1 MNTNNKAKRYNEEFI
16 VLMEK
21 LNNIMSKHGE
31 PFRARAYQK
40 AQESIMTYPNDIISV
55 EQLKDLPGIGSTIM
69 DKLKE
74 YVETGTLRVLEQDKT
89 NPINILTD
97 VYGIG
102 PKKAEELV
110 KEGITTIDLLR
121 YRKDELL
128 NDVQKIGLEFY
139 EDILDRIP
147 RQEIKEYETLFT
159 QIFDK
164 IKTNSSDNFEIVGS
178 YRRGALNSGDIDI
191 IITGNTGTTY
201 KILIDE
207 LIKNKIILHVLSRGP
222 SKTLVIAK
230 LGPNMTARRI
240 DFLYAPP
247 DEFAFAI
254 LYFTGSKI
262 FNTVMRQKA
271 LDQGYTF
278 NEHGIYH
285 LTQNKN
291 VDKGNKAVKADKVNR
306 TFAVEKDIFDFLGL
320 AYKTPIERQDGRQVV
335 PYTDVGKHLTSSLNV
350 IPTSMKDASYTNVG
364 DTLTSVAKLDPTSMK
379 GASPGH
385 TNVGSK
391 TRKKKVIKKDAKQN
405 IVFNVL
411 DSESETDPNICIQDF
426 QKNGITSLEAM
437 SETNLSKMLQYA
449 SKQYYNHT
457 PVLTDNQ
464 FDIVKQF
471 IEHKFPLNNSVK
483 EIGAEVERNKV
494 ILPYEMASMDKIKPD
509 TNALSNWC
517 CKFTGPFILSCK
529 LDGVSGLYTTEGS
542 TPKLYTRGNGT
553 VGQDISH
560 LIPYLQLPKTKD
572 IVIRGEFII
581 PKSIFKTKYANKFA
595 NPRNMVAGIINHKTI
610 SDTVN
615 DIHFVAYEII
625 KPDLKP
631 SKQMDFLKTLN
642 VKTVLNQ
649 QTNKLSNEML
659 SDLLVD
665 WRQNNIYEI
674 DGVIVTN
681 DAIYTRKSGN
691 PEHAFAFKMVLSDQI
706 AEAIVVDVIWTP
718 SKDGYLKPRVQIEPI
733 HLGGVKIEYA
743 TGFNASFIKDNNVGI
758 GATIQLI
765 RSGDVIPHI
774 KSVIVPAPQ
783 PKMPSVPYKWNN
795 TRVDIL
801 LENAADDPT
810 VKEKNITGFFKGIE
824 VDGLS
829 SGNVIRIIETGY
841 DTVPKI
847 IKMIE
852 QDFLKVDGFKQ
863 KMANKI
869 YTGIQNKIKE
879 ASIITLMSASNIFGR
894 GFSDKKM
901 EIVLN
906 ELPDILTSNKS
917 EQQKIAEVSLRKGMA
932 QKTAEAF
939 VSKIDDFKNFLDD
952 CGLEYKLYENI
963 STQIVVNNSHPLYQ
977 KTIVLTGTRDKQ
989 IIDYLKTVGGIQG
1002 STVSK
1007 NTFMVIAKSSE
1018 EDTGKAEEARKLNIP
1033 IFSID
1038 QFIQTYI
1045 SKK

>member
-31 PFRARAYQK
+31 PFRARAYQR
-40 AQESIMTYPNDIISV
+40 AQESIMTYSNDIISV

-110 KEGITTIDLLR
+110 KEGITTIDKLR
-121 YRKDELL
+121 SRQDELL

-139 EDILDRIP
+139 EDILARIP
-147 RQEIKEYETLFT
+147 REEIKEYETLFK
-159 QIFDK
+159 QIFEK

-191 IITGNTGTTY
+191 IITGNTGTAY
-201 KILIDE
+201 KTFIDE
-207 LIKNKIILHVLSRGP
+207 LIKNKIILHILSRGP

-285 LTQNKN
+285 LTQNTN
-291 VDKGNKAVKADKVNR
+291 GNKAIKADKVNR
-306 TFAVEKDIFDFLGL
+306 TFTVEKDIFDFLGL
-320 AYKTPIERQDGRQVV
+320 AYKMPIERQDGRQVV
-335 PYTDVGKHLTSSLNV
+335 PYTDVGGTFTSITNV
-350 IPTSMKDASYTNVG
+350 SPTSMKDVFQGHTDVG
-364 DTLTSVAKLDPTSMK
+364 GKTATK
-379 GASPGH
+379 SPSGH

-391 TRKKKVIKKDAKQN
+391 TRKKKVIKKDAKPNIEFN
-405 IVFNVL
+405 IVDTVKDCNSAEL
-411 DSESETDPNICIQDF
+411 SIWIQDF
-426 QKNGITSLEAM
+426 QKNGITSLETM

-471 IEHKFPLNNSVK
+471 IENKFPLNKAVT

-494 ILPYEMASMDKIKPD
+494 TLPYEMASMDKIKPD
-509 TNALSNWC
+509 TNALSIWSS
-517 CKFTGPFILSCK
+517 KFTGPFILSCK

-542 TPKLYTRGNGT
+542 SPKLYTRGNGS

-560 LIPYLQLPKTKD
+560 LIPHLQLPKTKD

-581 PKSIFKTKYANKFA
+581 PKSVFKTKYANKFA

-625 KPDLKP
+625 KPNLKP
-631 SKQMDFLKTLN
+631 SEQMSFLKTLN

-681 DAIYTRKSGN
+681 DAIYFRKSGN

-706 AEAIVVDVIWTP
+706 AEAIVVDIIWTP

-774 KSVIVPAPQ
+774 KSIIVPAPQ

-795 TRVDIL
+795 THVDIL
-801 LENAADDPT
+801 IENAADDPT

-829 SGNVIRIIETGY
+829 SGNVMRIIEAGY
-841 DTVPKI
+841 DTVSKI
-847 IKMIE
+847 IKMTE

-863 KMANKI
+863 RMANKI
-869 YTGIQNKIKE
+869 YTGIQSKIKE
-879 ASIITLMSASNIFGR
+879 ASIVTLMSSSNIFGR

-917 EQQKIAEVSLRKGMA
+917 EQQKIAEVTLRKGMA

-939 VSKIDDFKNFLDD
+939 VTKIDDFKKFLDD
-952 CGLEYKLYENI
+952 CGLEYKLHENKA
-963 STQIVVNNSHPLYQ
+963 TQKVVNNSHPLYQ

-989 IIDYLKTVGGIQG
+989 IIDYLKTVGVIQG

>member
-1 MNTNNKAKRYNEEFI
+1 MDINNKAKRYNEEFI
-16 VLMEK
+16 GLMEK
-21 LNNIMSKHGE
+21 LNNIMSKQGE

-40 AQESIMTYPNDIISV
+40 AQESIMTYPNDITSV
-55 EQLKDLPGIGSTIM
+55 DQLKDLPGIGSTIM

-74 YVETGTLRVLEQDKT
+74 YIETGTLRVLEHDKT

-110 KEGITTIDLLR
+110 KAGITTIEKLR
-121 YRKDELL
+121 SRQDELL

-139 EDILDRIP
+139 EDILARIP
-147 RQEIKEYETLFT
+147 RQEIKEYESLFKQT
-159 QIFDK
+159 FDK
-164 IKTNSSDNFEIVGS
+164 IKMNSSDNFEIVGS

-191 IITGNTGTTY
+191 IVTGNTGTTY
-201 KILIDE
+201 KTLIDD

-285 LTQNKN
+285 LTQNTN
-291 VDKGNKAVKADKVNR
+291 GNKGDKAVKADKVNK
-306 TFAVEKDIFDFLGL
+306 TFVFEKDIFDFLGL

-335 PYTDVGKHLTSSLNV
+335 SYIDVGGSVQNVHTTSMKDAPYTDVGGKNATILPSR
-350 IPTSMKDASYTNVG
+350 
-364 DTLTSVAKLDPTSMK
+364 
-379 GASPGH
+379 H

-391 TRKKKVIKKDAKQN
+391 TRKKKVIKKDAKPNIEFN
-405 IVFNVL
+405 IVVNE
-411 DSESETDPNICIQDF
+411 SESTDPNIWIHDF
-426 QKNGITSLEAM
+426 QNNGISLLEIM
-437 SETNLSKMLQYA
+437 SETDLSKMLQYA

-471 IEHKFPLNNSVK
+471 IEHKFPLNKAVT

-494 ILPYEMASMDKIKPD
+494 TLPYEMASMDKIKPD
-509 TNALSNWC
+509 TNALSSWC
-517 CKFTGPFILSCK
+517 SKFTGPFILSCK

-542 TPKLYTRGNGT
+542 IPKLYTRGNGS

-560 LIPYLQLPKTKD
+560 LIPHLQLPKTKD

-581 PKSIFKTKYANKFA
+581 PKSIFKTKYVNKFA

-625 KPDLKP
+625 KPHLKP
-631 SKQMDFLKTLN
+631 SEQMNFIKTLN
-642 VKTVLNQ
+642 IKTVLNE

-665 WRQNNIYEI
+665 WRQNNMYEI

-681 DAIYTRKSGN
+681 DAIYARKSGN

-733 HLGGVKIEYA
+733 YLGGVKIEYA
-743 TGFNASFIKDNNVGI
+743 TGFNASFIRDNNVGI

-774 KSVIVPAPQ
+774 KSIIVPALQ

-795 TRVDIL
+795 TLVDIL
-801 LENAADDPT
+801 LENAADDPI

-829 SGNVIRIIETGY
+829 SGNVMRIIDTGY

-847 IKMIE
+847 IKMTE

-906 ELPDILTSNKS
+906 ELPDILISDKS
-917 EQQKIAEVSLRKGMA
+917 EQQKIAEVTLRKGMA
-932 QKTAEAF
+932 QKTSEAF
-939 VSKIDDFKNFLDD
+939 VTKIDDFKNFLDD
-952 CGLEYKLYENI
+952 CGLEYKLYETTSTKKNI
-963 STQIVVNNSHPLYQ
+963 NNSHPLYQ

-989 IIDYLKTVGGIQG
+989 IIDYLKDVGGIQG

-1018 EDTGKAEEARKLNIP
+1018 EDTGKAGEARKLNIP

>member
-1 MNTNNKAKRYNEEFI
+1 MDINNKAKRYNEEFI
-16 VLMEK
+16 GLMEK
-21 LNNIMSKHGE
+21 LNNIMSKQGE

-55 EQLKDLPGIGSTIM
+55 DQLKDLPGIGSTIM

-110 KEGITTIDLLR
+110 KEGITTIEKLR
-121 YRKDELL
+121 SRQHELL

-139 EDILDRIP
+139 EDILARIP
-147 RQEIKEYETLFT
+147 RQEIKEYESLFK

-201 KILIDE
+201 KTLIDE
-207 LIKNKIILHVLSRGP
+207 LIKHKIILHVLSRGP

-230 LGPNMTARRI
+230 LEPNMRARRI

-285 LTQNKN
+285 LTQNKDN
-291 VDKGNKAVKADKVNR
+291 KGNKAIKADKVNK

-320 AYKTPIERQDGRQVV
+320 AYKMPIERQDGRQIIS
-335 PYTDVGKHLTSSLNV
+335 YTDVGGSGQSDSK
-350 IPTSMKDASYTNVG
+350 IPPTLMKAESQ
-364 DTLTSVAKLDPTSMK
+364 
-379 GASPGH
+379 GH

-391 TRKKKVIKKDAKQN
+391 TRKKKVIKKDAKPNIDFN
-405 IVFNVL
+405 IV
-411 DSESETDPNICIQDF
+411 DSKSETDPNTLIQDF
-426 QKNGITSLEAM
+426 QKNGITLLDTMTEI
-437 SETNLSKMLQYA
+437 NLSKMLQYA

-471 IEHKFPLNNSVK
+471 IENKFPLNNSVK

-509 TNALSNWC
+509 TNALSSWC
-517 CKFTGPFILSCK
+517 NKFTGPFILSCK

-542 TPKLYTRGNGT
+542 TPKLYTRGNGS

-560 LIPYLQLPKTKD
+560 LIPHLQLPKTKD

-581 PKSIFKTKYANKFA
+581 PKSVFKTKYADKFA

-625 KPDLKP
+625 KPYLKP
-631 SKQMDFLKTLN
+631 SKQMDLLKTLN

-681 DAIYTRKSGN
+681 DAVYPRKSGN

-774 KSVIVPAPQ
+774 KSIIVPAPQ
-783 PKMPSVPYKWNN
+783 PKMPSVPYIWNN
-795 TRVDIL
+795 THVDIL
-801 LENAADDPT
+801 LENVADDPT

-829 SGNVIRIIETGY
+829 SGNIMRIIETGY

-847 IKMIE
+847 IKMTE
-852 QDFLKVDGFKQ
+852 EDLLEVDGFKQ

-869 YTGIQNKIKE
+869 YMGIQNKIKE

-901 EIVLN
+901 ELIFS

-917 EQQKIAEVSLRKGMA
+917 DQQKIAEVTLRKGMA

-939 VSKIDDFKNFLDD
+939 VSKIDDFKIFLDD
-952 CGLEYKLYENI
+952 CGLEYKLYETTSKQKI
-963 STQIVVNNSHPLYQ
+963 VNNSHPLYQ
-977 KTIVLTGTRDKQ
+977 KTIILTGTRDKQ

-1033 IFSID
+1033 IVSID

>member
-1 MNTNNKAKRYNEEFI
+1 MDINNKAKRYNEEFI

-40 AQESIMTYPNDIISV
+40 AQESIMTFSNDIISV
-55 EQLKDLPGIGSTIM
+55 DQLKDLPGIGPTIM

-74 YVETGTLRVLEQDKT
+74 YVETGTLRVLEHDKT

-97 VYGIG
+97 IYGVG

-121 YRKDELL
+121 SRQDELL

-139 EDILDRIP
+139 EDILARIP
-147 RQEIKEYETLFT
+147 RQEIKEYEALFK

-191 IITGNTGTTY
+191 IITGNTGATY
-201 KILIDE
+201 KTLIDE

-230 LGPNMTARRI
+230 LGPKMTARRI

-285 LTQNKN
+285 LTQNTN
-291 VDKGNKAVKADKVNR
+291 GNKAVKADKVNR

-320 AYKTPIERQDGRQVV
+320 AYKTPIERQDGRQVMRQRA
-335 PYTDVGKHLTSSLNV
+335 PYIDVGGSEPSSPIV
-350 IPTSMKDASYTNVG
+350 FPTSMKEDPYTNVG
-364 DTLTSVAKLDPTSMK
+364 SKTATK
-379 GASPGH
+379 SPSGH

-391 TRKKKVIKKDAKQN
+391 TRKKKVIKKDAKPNIEFNIIESVKDCDSAVQN
-405 IVFNVL
+405 IW
-411 DSESETDPNICIQDF
+411 IHDF
-426 QKNGITSLEAM
+426 QKNGITSLETM
-437 SETNLSKMLQYA
+437 SETNLSKMLQYV

-471 IEHKFPLNNSVK
+471 IENKFPSNKAVT

-494 ILPYEMASMDKIKPD
+494 TLPYEMASMDKIKPD

-542 TPKLYTRGNGT
+542 TPKLYTRGNGS

-560 LIPYLQLPKTKD
+560 LIPHLQLPKTKD

-581 PKSIFKTKYANKFA
+581 SKSVFKTKYANKFA

-615 DIHFVAYEII
+615 DLHFVAYEII
-625 KPDLKP
+625 KPNLKP
-631 SKQMDFLKTLN
+631 SEQMSFLQTLN
-642 VKTVLNQ
+642 VKTVINK

-681 DAIYTRKSGN
+681 DAIYSRKSGN

-774 KSVIVPAPQ
+774 KSIIVPAPQ

-795 TRVDIL
+795 TLVDIL

-829 SGNVIRIIETGY
+829 SGNISRIIDTGY

-847 IKMIE
+847 IKMTE
-852 QDFLKVDGFKQ
+852 EDLLKVDGFKQ

-869 YTGIQNKIKE
+869 YTGIQTKIKE
-879 ASIITLMSASNIFGR
+879 ASIVTLMSSSNIFGR

-917 EQQKIAEVSLRKGMA
+917 EQQKIAEVTLRKGMA

-939 VSKIDDFKNFLDD
+939 VTKIDDFKNFLDD

-963 STQIVVNNSHPLYQ
+963 SQKKIVNNSHPLYQ
-977 KTIVLTGTRDKQ
+977 KTVVLTGTRDKQ
-989 IIDYLKTVGGIQG
+989 IIDYLKDVGGIQG

-1033 IFSID
+1033 ILSID

>member
-1 MNTNNKAKRYNEEFI
+1 
-16 VLMEK
+16 
-21 LNNIMSKHGE
+21 
-31 PFRARAYQK
+31 
-40 AQESIMTYPNDIISV
+40 MT
-55 EQLKDLPGIGSTIM
+55 
-69 DKLKE
+69 
-74 YVETGTLRVLEQDKT
+74 
-89 NPINILTD
+89 
-97 VYGIG
+97 
-102 PKKAEELV
+102 
-110 KEGITTIDLLR
+110 
-121 YRKDELL
+121 
-128 NDVQKIGLEFY
+128 
-139 EDILDRIP
+139 
-147 RQEIKEYETLFT
+147 
-159 QIFDK
+159 
-164 IKTNSSDNFEIVGS
+164 
-178 YRRGALNSGDIDI
+178 
-191 IITGNTGTTY
+191 
-201 KILIDE
+201 
-207 LIKNKIILHVLSRGP
+207 
-222 SKTLVIAK
+222 
-230 LGPNMTARRI
+230 
-240 DFLYAPP
+240 
-247 DEFAFAI
+247 
-254 LYFTGSKI
+254 
-262 FNTVMRQKA
+262 
-271 LDQGYTF
+271 
-278 NEHGIYH
+278 
-285 LTQNKN
+285 
-291 VDKGNKAVKADKVNR
+291 
-306 TFAVEKDIFDFLGL
+306 
-320 AYKTPIERQDGRQVV
+320 
-335 PYTDVGKHLTSSLNV
+335 
-350 IPTSMKDASYTNVG
+350 
-364 DTLTSVAKLDPTSMK
+364 
-379 GASPGH
+379 
-385 TNVGSK
+385 
-391 TRKKKVIKKDAKQN
+391 
-405 IVFNVL
+405 
-411 DSESETDPNICIQDF
+411 
-426 QKNGITSLEAM
+426 
-437 SETNLSKMLQYA
+437 ETNLGKMLQYA

-464 FDIVKQF
+464 FDIIKQF
-471 IEHKFPLNNSVK
+471 IEHKFPLNNVVK
-483 EIGAEVERNKV
+483 EIGADVERNKV
-494 ILPYEMASMDKIKPD
+494 TLPYEMASMDKIKPD
-509 TNALSNWC
+509 TNALSNWS

-542 TPKLYTRGNGT
+542 TPKLYTRGNGS

-560 LIPYLQLPKTKD
+560 FIPHLQLPKTKD

-581 PKSIFKTKYANKFA
+581 PKGIFKTKYSNKFA

-615 DIHFVAYEII
+615 DLHFVAYEII
-625 KPDLKP
+625 KPNLKP

-642 VKTVLNQ
+642 VETVINQ

-659 SDLLVD
+659 SDLLID
-665 WRQNNIYEI
+665 WRHNNMYEI

-681 DAIYTRKSGN
+681 DAIYSRKSGN

-774 KSVIVPAPQ
+774 KSIIVPASQ

-795 TRVDIL
+795 TQVDIM

-829 SGNVIRIIETGY
+829 SGNVMRIIEAGY
-841 DTVPKI
+841 DTVSKI
-847 IKMIE
+847 IKMTE
-852 QDFLKVDGFKQ
+852 DDFLKVDGFKQ

-901 EIVLN
+901 EIIFS

-917 EQQKIAEVSLRKGMA
+917 EQQKIAEVTLRKGMA

-952 CGLEYKLYENI
+952 CGLEYKLYETT
-963 STQIVVNNSHPLYQ
+963 STKKIVNNSHPLYQ
-977 KTIVLTGTRDKQ
+977 KTVVLTGTRDKQ
-989 IIDYLKTVGGIQG
+989 IIDYLKDVGGIQG

-1033 IFSID
+1033 ILSID

>member
-1 MNTNNKAKRYNEEFI
+1 MNTKAKRYNEEFI

-40 AQESIMTYPNDIISV
+40 AQESIMTYQNDIV
-55 EQLKDLPGIGSTIM
+55 TVDQLKDLPGIGSTIM

-121 YRKDELL
+121 SRQDELL

-139 EDILDRIP
+139 EDILARIP
-147 RQEIKEYETLFT
+147 RQEIKEYETLFK

-191 IITGNTGTTY
+191 IITGNTGATY
-201 KILIDE
+201 KTLIDE

-291 VDKGNKAVKADKVNR
+291 GDKGNKAVKADKVNK

-335 PYTDVGKHLTSSLNV
+335 SYTDVGGSEPSSTNILPTLMKEAPYTDVGDKNV
-350 IPTSMKDASYTNVG
+350 TK
-364 DTLTSVAKLDPTSMK
+364 
-379 GASPGH
+379 SPLGH
-385 TNVGSK
+385 TNVGGK
-391 TRKKKVIKKDAKQN
+391 TRKKKVIKKDAKPN
-405 IVFNVL
+405 IVFNVV
-411 DSESETDPNICIQDF
+411 DSESETDPNIWIQDF
-426 QKNGITSLEAM
+426 QKNGITSLEVM
-437 SETNLSKMLQYA
+437 SETNLSKILQYA

-457 PVLTDNQ
+457 QVLTDNQ
-464 FDIVKQF
+464 FDILKQF
-471 IEHKFPLNNSVK
+471 IEHKFPLNNAVK
-483 EIGAEVERNKV
+483 EIGAEVERNKI

-509 TNALSNWC
+509 TNALSSWSS
-517 CKFTGPFILSCK
+517 KFTGPFILSCK

-542 TPKLYTRGNGT
+542 TPKLYTRGNGS

-560 LIPYLQLPKTKD
+560 FIPYLELPKTKD

-625 KPDLKP
+625 KPHLKP
-631 SKQMDFLKTLN
+631 SEQMKFLKTLN
-642 VKTVLNQ
+642 VKTVINK

-774 KSVIVPAPQ
+774 KSIIVPAPQ

-795 TRVDIL
+795 THVDIL
-801 LENAADDPT
+801 LENASDDPT

-829 SGNVIRIIETGY
+829 SGNVMRIIDTGY

-847 IKMIE
+847 IKMTE
-852 QDFLKVDGFKQ
+852 EDFLKVDGFKQ

-879 ASIITLMSASNIFGR
+879 ASIITLMSSSNIFGR

-917 EQQKIAEVSLRKGMA
+917 EQQKIAEVTLRKGMA

-939 VSKIDDFKNFLDD
+939 VTKIDDFKKFLDD
-952 CGLEYKLYENI
+952 CGLEYKLYENKATTKI
-963 STQIVVNNSHPLYQ
+963 VNNSHPLYQ
-977 KTIVLTGTRDKQ
+977 KTVVLTGTRDKQ
-989 IIDYLKTVGGIQG
+989 IIDYLKDVGGIQG